1 MTCTFALCSL
11 RCSEVLLQLWFAV
24 SPLLHVMKLHGSY
37 KKKCRLQTLPSNI
50 ADTKPDPAKISGNW

>member
-37 KKKCRLQTLPSNI
+37 KKKNVDCRPYPVI
-50 ADTKPDPAKISGNW
+50 

>member
-37 KKKCRLQTLPSNI
+37 KKK
-50 ADTKPDPAKISGNW
+50 KM